1 MNIIKLMR
9 IKKQAIFGLI
19 FLISLAITLVPTV
32 LLPNYN
38 LIAQSSEVCYFITP
52 SGNRID
58 LSKLCGHGTSTP
70 AVTPNSAPA
79 SRANVVQAKIKH
91 PKGLPRSQSVGGTPR
106 IEVVVNNKH
115 TVEMYLNGEVAGI
128 LIGEKLAKEWGVV
141 RSGGTTKVTAGDGSV
156 LEFPAGY
163 LDSLSIGGRVI
174 KNVEVA
180 ILERGDIG
188 SLGYDVFGDSYS
200 YRITPD
206 AVEFYPRDTGMIN

>member
-1 MNIIKLMR
+1 MR
-9 IKKQAIFGLI
+9 IKNKAILGLI
-19 FLISLAITLVPTV
+19 FLISLAITLIPTV

-38 LIAQSSEVCYFITP
+38 LIAQSSEVCYLITP

-58 LSKLCGHGTSTP
+58 LSKLCGHDTSTP
-70 AVTPNSAPA
+70 VVTPNSAPA

-91 PKGLPRSQSVGGTPR
+91 PKGLPRSRGASGTPR

-115 TVEMYLNGEVAGI
+115 TVEMYLNREGTGI
-128 LIGEKLAKEWGVV
+128 LISEKLAKEWGVV
-141 RSGGTTKVTAGDGSV
+141 RSGEKTTVTAGDGSV
-156 LEFPAGY
+156 LEFPAGH

-188 SLGYDVFGDSYS
+188 SVGYNVFGDNYS
-200 YRITPD
+200 YRVTPD